1 MTLQHED
8 LIKNAYAAFNSR
20 DIDTVLTMLHPDV
33 HWANGWEGG
42 YVAGHEELRN
52 YWIRQWKEVNP
63 NVEPTAIKKTQD
75 GKIEVEVHQVVKD
88 MEGNLLMDGRVK
100 HIYTMEGDFIK
111 NMKIEKP

>member
-33 HWANGWEGG
+33 HWANGWESG

-52 YWIRQWKEVNP
+52 YWIRQWKEVDP
-63 NVEPTAIKKTQD
+63 NVEPTAIKKRMTD
-75 GKIEVEVHQVVKD
+75 TWKWKF
-88 MEGNLLMDGRVK
+88 
-100 HIYTMEGDFIK
+100 TM
-111 NMKIEKP
+111 